1 MESISSKL
9 DESDLDETECNE
21 TKPNYSLDS
30 HNTLHGIGTNIY
42 CNFTKP
48 KAPLKTCKVHSLLA

>member
-21 TKPNYSLDS
+21 TKLNYSLDS
-30 HNTLHGIGTNIY
+30 HNTLHGIGTNIS
-42 CNFTKP
+42 NIP
-48 KAPLKTCKVHSLLA
+48 